1 MNKTKQTNLEGKDI
15 SDVKPFVKWAGGKRK
30 LVKKFS
36 HLVPNSY
43 ETYFEPFV
51 GGGAVFF
58 YLNPK
63 KATLNDLNDELINV
77 YRVIKNKPDDLM
89 KELDKLQP
97 NVNSK
102 DFYYELRSTEVK
114 NRAKKAARTIYL
126 NKTGFN
132 GMYRVNSKGKFNIP
146 FGDMKNVKLYSE
158 ENILSCSEYL
168 QRADLIS
175 GDYSKLIEKIGC
187 EDFVYLDPPYVP
199 ISDTA
204 HFTSYT
210 KDKFGVKEQEKLAE
224 FCKKIDEKGG
234 YFLLSNSDTAFCR
247 DLYSNYNITTIKA
260 SRSIAAKGAS
270 RKAVSEVIVS
280 NY

>member
-1 MNKTKQTNLEGKDI
+1 MNTMNKTKQTNLEGKDI

-102 DFYYELRSTEVK
+102 DFYYELR
-114 NRAKKAARTIYL
+114 
-126 NKTGFN
+126 
-132 GMYRVNSKGKFNIP
+132 
-146 FGDMKNVKLYSE
+146 
-158 ENILSCSEYL
+158 
-168 QRADLIS
+168 AD
-175 GDYSKLIEKIGC
+175 
-187 EDFVYLDPPYVP
+187 
-199 ISDTA
+199 
-204 HFTSYT
+204 
-210 KDKFGVKEQEKLAE
+210 
-224 FCKKIDEKGG
+224 
-234 YFLLSNSDTAFCR
+234 
-247 DLYSNYNITTIKA
+247 
-260 SRSIAAKGAS
+260 
-270 RKAVSEVIVS
+270 
-280 NY
+280 